1 LSLACT
7 EALLYP
13 LHMTTS
19 PQEQFVLDLFKSL
32 DRLEPF
38 FDFLTDDVICV
49 DEISKK
55 WMRGKQAA
63 IETWT
68 PILAAMESCKSTMSD
83 IHVDMAGDLS
93 IVTGMLNQTYV
104 FDGQQVTIN
113 APTTFILR
121 KEQGA
126 LKAYL
131 LHTVPFPEG

>member
-1 LSLACT
+1 
-7 EALLYP
+7 
-13 LHMTTS
+13 MTTS

-83 IHVDMAGDLS
+83 IHIDMAGDLS
-93 IVTGMLNQTYV
+93 IVTGMLDQTYV
-104 FDGQQVTIN
+104 FNGQQATIT

-126 LKAYL
+126 LKACL
-131 LHTVPFPEG
+131 FHTVPFPEG

>member
-1 LSLACT
+1 MA
-7 EALLYP
+7 
-13 LHMTTS
+13 TS

-38 FDFLTDDVICV
+38 FDFLTDDVIIV

-55 WMRGKQAA
+55 WMRGKAAA

-93 IVTGMLNQTYV
+93 IVTGMLDQTYV
-104 FDGQQVTIN
+104 FDGQQATIT

-131 LHTVPFPEG
+131 LHTVPFPES

>member
-1 LSLACT
+1 
-7 EALLYP
+7 
-13 LHMTTS
+13 MTTS

-38 FDFLTDDVICV
+38 FDFLTDDVIIV

-55 WMRGKQAA
+55 WMRGKAAA

-93 IVTGMLNQTYV
+93 IVTGMLDQTYV
-104 FDGQQVTIN
+104 FDGQQATIT

-131 LHTVPFPEG
+131 LHTVPFPES

>member
-1 LSLACT
+1 
-7 EALLYP
+7 
-13 LHMTTS
+13 MTTS

-55 WMRGKQAA
+55 WMRGKAA
-63 IETWT
+63 AVETWT
-68 PILAAMESCKSTMSD
+68 PILAAMESCKSIMSD
-83 IHVDMAGDLS
+83 IHVDTSGDLS
-93 IVTGMLNQTYV
+93 IVTGMLDQTYV
-104 FDGQQVTIN
+104 FNGQQVTIN

-131 LHTVPFPEG
+131 FHTVPFPEG